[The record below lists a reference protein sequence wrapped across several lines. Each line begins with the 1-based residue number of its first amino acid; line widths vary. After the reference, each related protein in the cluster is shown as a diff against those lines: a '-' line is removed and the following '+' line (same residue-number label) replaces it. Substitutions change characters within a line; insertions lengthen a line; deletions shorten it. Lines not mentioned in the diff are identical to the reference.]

1 MSLTTGQVLI
11 RPRAE
16 SDLIE
21 IWLYI
26 VEQNKDD
33 RVADRFLNQVEAHFA
48 SILRNPGIGIS
59 ADQLALGLRRSI
71 YKNYLVFYTTQGA
84 DIVIVR
90 VLHHARDW
98 ENVF

>member
-11 RPRAE
+11 RRRAE

-33 RVADRFLNQVEAHFA
+33 RVAVQFLNQLEAPNCCDCLF
-48 SILRNPGIGIS
+48 
-59 ADQLALGLRRSI
+59 
-71 YKNYLVFYTTQGA
+71 
-84 DIVIVR
+84 
-90 VLHHARDW
+90 
-98 ENVF
+98 